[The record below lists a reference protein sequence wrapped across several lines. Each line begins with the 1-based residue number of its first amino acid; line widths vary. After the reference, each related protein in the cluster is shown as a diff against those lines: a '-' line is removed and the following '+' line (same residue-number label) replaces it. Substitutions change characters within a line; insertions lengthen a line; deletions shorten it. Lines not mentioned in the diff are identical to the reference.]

1 MPHVFDLWYRTKVK
15 TVKETSFEKK
25 ITYEDLIC
33 LKQILE
39 HLICLLHFVLVIRGI
54 TCERLCM
61 VAVNTMYS

>member
-39 HLICLLHFVLVIRGI
+39 HLICLLHFVLVIRGMNLRASLYGS
-54 TCERLCM
+54 C
-61 VAVNTMYS
+61 